1 MSEPEIDFL
10 SEEVE
15 TEEAAPEVE
24 EQATE
29 PEKVEKPEPPAA
41 EVPTTPEPKEETVPL
56 AALKA
61 EREKRQKYERQ
72 LAEYQQREQQKPLPD
87 FHQQPDEYVQAL
99 IQQHTTRLTQQMLG
113 ALEEQARM
121 AHPDYDEVF
130 EVLQANAEQNPAL
143 VQQVMQS
150 PNPAMAAYKL
160 GKQLRELEAMKDPD
174 AYRKQIEAEIRKQIA
189 DEAAAKEA
197 ARQKAEQAIP
207 PNLADARASKDE
219 EVLPD
224 DSLEAIL
231 QSRKR

>member
-24 EQATE
+24 EQAAE

>member
-130 EVLQANAEQNPAL
+130 EVVQQHAQENPVV
-143 VQQVMQS
+143 VQQVLNA
-150 PNPAMAAYKL
+150 PNPAIAAYQL
-160 GKQLRELEAMKDPD
+160 GKRIKELEAMKDPD
-174 AYRKQIEAEIRKQIA
+174 AYRKQIEAEVRAKVLA
-189 DEAAAKEA
+189 EVEAEKAAKAKA
-197 ARQKAEQAIP
+197 AEAIP
-207 PNLADARASKDE
+207 PDLTAARASKDT
-219 EVLPD
+219 EVPPD